1 MSEAVIVALISGAVT
16 LAGTILTILATSRKT
31 EESFKVHQAV
41 TDEKIENLT
50 REVQKHNGF
59 AEKIPVIEEK
69 IKVANNRI
77 ADLEKHVK

>member
-1 MSEAVIVALISGAVT
+1 MSEAIVVALISGAVT
-16 LAGTILTILATSRKT
+16 LFGTIFTILQTSRKQ

-41 TDEKIENLT
+41 TDEKIETLT
-50 REVQKHNGF
+50 REVAKHNGF

-77 ADLEKHVK
+77 SDLENLVK